1 MHYELCIMNYE
12 LKEMKTIYN
21 KLIPMK
27 GYKAVNLFGVL
38 FAREGAR
45 LTADDIRHEEIHT
58 AQMRETLYV
67 GFYLWYVMEWLA
79 RLIATGFK
87 AHRAYRAVSFE
98 REAYANQ
105 DDMQYL
111 AGRRHYSFLGYM
123 SGKEA

>member
-1 MHYELCIMNYE
+1 MNI
-12 LKEMKTIYN
+12 IYN
-21 KLIPMK
+21 DIIPFT
-27 GYKAVNLFGVL
+27 GFKAVNLLGVL
-38 FAREGAR
+38 FVRNGAT
-45 LTADDIRHEEIHT
+45 LTDIDINHEAIHT
-58 AQMRETLYV
+58 AQMKETLYV

-123 SGKEA
+123 SGKET